1 MIKNVYKDLLKD
13 LDEAFLHCDYDTTAH
28 YKAGIVAGKAA
39 LAAELKLISLDQYL
53 AFNDKI
59 DDSLRKWCN
68 EHFKEAQE
76 T

>member
-1 MIKNVYKDLLKD
+1 MDLLKD
-13 LDEAFLHCDYDTTAH
+13 LDEAFLHCEHDTTAH

-59 DDSLRKWCN
+59 DDSLRKWCY

-76 T
+76 A